1 MFEDDA
7 VAIVTGGT
15 KGIGRSVTLQLAEH
29 GVSVVATFHSD
40 EDAAAEL
47 RDELDAFDQ
56 RTGVKQFDVGDYE
69 AVEQAVDEIAEEY
82 GTPSILINNAG
93 IMINNISV
101 RMSPSEWNDVVR
113 TNLSGA
119 FYCSKEVLRLMFRN
133 NGGAI
138 VNVSSIGALR
148 GWAGQVNYASSKA
161 GLIGMT
167 QSFAREFGGK
177 DIRVNAVCPGY
188 TETELLEDAGD
199 IVEDENIPQNRI
211 GDPEEVANAIVFLAS
226 EKASYVN
233 GATLRVDG
241 GLLA

>member
-1 MFEDDA
+1 MFEDDT

-15 KGIGRSVTLQLAEH
+15 KGIGRSVTLQLAER
-29 GVSVVATFHSD
+29 GVTVIATFNSD
-40 EDAAAEL
+40 EEAASDL
-47 RDELDAFDQ
+47 RDELEAFDQ
-56 RTGVKQFDVGDYE
+56 PTDVVQFDVSDYD
-69 AVEQAVDEIAEEY
+69 AVERAIAEISEEY
-82 GTPSILINNAG
+82 GTPSVLINNAG
-93 IMINNISV
+93 IMVNNLSV
-101 RMSPSEWNDVVR
+101 RMSPADWNEVVE

-119 FYCSKEVLRLMFRN
+119 FYCSKEVLSLMLRN
-133 NGGAI
+133 AGGSI

-177 DIRVNAVCPGY
+177 DIRVNAICPGY
-188 TETELLEDAGD
+188 TETDLLGPVDEVVDDED
-199 IVEDENIPQNRI
+199 IPQGRVASP
-211 GDPEEVANAIVFLAS
+211 DEVANAIVFLAS
-226 EKASYVN
+226 ERASYVN